1 MSIRL
6 NEDQELVKLIREGL
20 EKKGGYCPCRF
31 ERKEEYKCIC
41 EEFKVSIEVLKPESM
56 RGITF
61 EFENECSFAIKDEM
75 KIPINKENV
84 KGIYALS
91 RIFSLD
97 ENGISTVG
105 TNNVITFNCND
116 AIYTVT
122 YGKNEL
128 PTHIEV
134 SGETFEYSVDLKSI
148 RLPLLGSNQIA
159 SDR

>member
-1 MSIRL
+1 MK
-6 NEDQELVKLIREGL
+6 KLIFAVLILVFLCSCKQDYNILSYQDNDIIASCTVNGKYDL
-20 EKKGGYCPCRF
+20 TVSKMQD
-31 ERKEEYKCIC
+31 
-41 EEFKVSIEVLKPESM
+41 KVSIEVLKPENM
-56 RGITF
+56 KGITF
-61 EFENECSFAIKDEM
+61 EFENESSYAIKDEM
-75 KIPINKENV
+75 KIPINNENI

-122 YGKNEL
+122 YGENEL

-134 SGETFEYSVDLKSI
+134 SGESFEYSVDIKSI
-148 RLPLLGSNQIA
+148 RLNEIQ
-159 SDR
+159 